1 MGAPPDGDLPSPC
14 QKVWGASWID
24 LLERVFDNVWMTV
37 AVPTVDEL
45 RTRVTQMQG
54 RPATQPV
61 RTHPALAGLLQLQ
74 TGSSYGVES
83 ASLATMLLAGPSAD
97 GLWCGIV
104 GSPGRDGTGI
114 GLEAAAA
121 AGVELSRTI
130 LVPDPGDAWLEVT
143 AALIDVLGIV
153 MVRPPARVSEGDAA
167 RLAARLRQ
175 RGSILVALPS
185 EEGGDWPRCEARL
198 GLSDVEWVGLGSG
211 HGHLQ
216 ARQATVEVRRGTAP
230 PVSRRLWFPDT
241 DLRIRPADE
250 THLQL
255 RSVS

>member
-1 MGAPPDGDLPSPC
+1 
-14 QKVWGASWID
+14 
-24 LLERVFDNVWMTV
+24 MTV
-37 AVPTVDEL
+37 APCSDDSAPTVDEL
-45 RTRVTQMQG
+45 RARVTQMQG

-83 ASLATMLLAGPSAD
+83 ASLVTMLLAGPSAD

-104 GSPGRDGTGI
+104 GSSEL

-143 AALIDVLGIV
+143 AALIDVLSIV
-153 MVRPPARVSEGDAA
+153 VVRPPGRVSEGDAA

-175 RGSILVALPS
+175 RGSILVAW
-185 EEGGDWPRCEARL
+185 GDWPRCDARL
-198 GLSDVEWVGLGSG
+198 GLTDAEWVGLGIG

-230 PVSRRLWFPDT
+230 PVSTRLWLPDV
-241 DLRIRPADE
+241 DLRVRPVAE
-250 THLQL
+250 APARLPRL